1 MNNILY
7 ITTLLLFPINSFADK
22 ASVVWYTEQ
31 ETDIEPETVRYIV
44 TDRFMRSDNGDPK
57 QGFVL
62 LDRKQKKI
70 FNVVPDSQSIM
81 LIDGN
86 GRIPVAPELF
96 TIKEIKKVDPTAPKI
111 DGKAVYEIQVS
122 SAKQNCYNAMVA
134 PGLHD
139 EVRQA
144 MLEFKQVLA
153 VRQSRTLESTP
164 EEMRSDCFMI
174 QYLYAPAL
182 HLQHGLPV
190 REWEPNGKSRQLV
203 DFKFMPIDDSLFDLP
218 PGFRQYSP

>member
-70 FNVVPDSQSIM
+70 FNVVPENNSIM
-81 LIDGN
+81 VIDGN
-86 GRIPVAPELF
+86 GQRPKAPESF
-96 TIKEIKKVDPTAPKI
+96 VIKEKKIADPSAPQI
-111 DGKAVYEIQVS
+111 DGKATYEVNVFS
-122 SAKQNCYNAMVA
+122 SEQICYSAMVA
-134 PGLHD
+134 PGLLD

-144 MLEFKQVLA
+144 MQEFNQVLT
-153 VRQSRTLESTP
+153 VQQLRTLESTP
-164 EEMRSDCFMI
+164 KEMRSGCFMI

-190 REWEPNGKSRQLV
+190 REWDHNGKSRQLV
-203 DFKFMPIDDSLFDLP
+203 DYKTMPLDDSLFELP
-218 PGFRQYSP
+218 AGFRQYSP